1 MHIQSLLLSLDR
13 VYYPAVVLFCFVIPT
28 FVPWYFWGE
37 SLWNTFF
44 ICGWFRLVLALNV
57 TWFVNSAAHMWGN
70 KPYDRHINPV
80 ENFFVTFGA
89 IGEGFHNYHHV
100 FPQDYTTSEFGWHV
114 NLTSVV
120 IDFMALIGQVYDRK
134 KMSHEA
140 VFRRKQRTGDGSEG
154 FGYIQSPKQD

>member
-1 MHIQSLLLSLDR
+1 MPSVILM
-13 VYYPAVVLFCFVIPT
+13 CFALPT

-37 SLWNTFF
+37 SLGNAYFLSVL
-44 ICGWFRLVLALNV
+44 RLVLSLNV
-57 TWFVNSAAHMWGN
+57 TWLVNSAAHMKGN
-70 KPYDRHINPV
+70 KPYDRHINPA

-100 FPQDYTTSEFGWHV
+100 FPQDYSTSEFGWRC
-114 NLTSVV
+114 NLTTIF
-120 IDFMALIGQVYDRK
+120 IDCMAKLGLASDRK

-154 FGYIQSPKQD
+154 FGYKQAAQKVD